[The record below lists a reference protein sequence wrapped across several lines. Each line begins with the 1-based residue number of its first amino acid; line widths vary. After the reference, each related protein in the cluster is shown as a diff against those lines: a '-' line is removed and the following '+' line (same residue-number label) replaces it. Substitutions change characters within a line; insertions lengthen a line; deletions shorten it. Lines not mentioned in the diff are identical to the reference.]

1 METYLSKTQI
11 NDFIFCPRSIYFHN
25 IFRNTSSNDVYHQT
39 PQRIGQA
46 HHTTIDTNTYS
57 TRKDIITGLFVYSA
71 QYNLVGRIDILDL
84 KTKTLTER
92 KYSVTA
98 IYDGFRFQLFAQ
110 YFALLEMG
118 FEVEKL
124 RLHSKKDN
132 KAYHIDLPT
141 PAYLVKFQKT
151 LNDMHNFSLFTHM
164 TQNPN
169 KCKKCIYNTLC
180 DIYEEEEN
188 AFIS

>member
-1 METYLSKTQI
+1 MENYLEITQI

-25 IFRNTSSNDVYHQT
+25 IFRNTSSNDVYHQG
-39 PQRIGQA
+39 PQRMGQA
-46 HHTTIDTNTYS
+46 QHSTIDTNTYS
-57 TRKDIITGLFVYSA
+57 TKKDIITGLFVYSE

-92 KYSVTA
+92 KYSITDV
-98 IYDGFRFQLFAQ
+98 YDGFRYQLFAQ

-118 FEVEKL
+118 FEVENL

-132 KAYHIDLPT
+132 KIYPIDLPSSI
-141 PAYLVKFQKT
+141 YLQKFQKV
-151 LNDMHNFSLFTHM
+151 LDEMHNFSLFSPM

-180 DIYEEEEN
+180 DIYKEEEN